1 MRAALATL
9 GIFTL
14 MAISGAI
21 ETGITLLPMWA
32 QTFIGAA
39 AFIGFMIAG
48 VKALIWI
55 TKELLNGE
63 G

>member
-14 MAISGAI
+14 MAILGAI
-21 ETGITLLPMWA
+21 ETGITMLPMWA
-32 QTFIGAA
+32 QTFIGVTFFVGFLFAA
-39 AFIGFMIAG
+39 T
-48 VKALIWI
+48 KALIWI

>member
-14 MAISGAI
+14 MAILGAI
-21 ETGITLLPMWA
+21 ETGITMLPSWA

-39 AFIGFMIAG
+39 MFIGFMIAG
-48 VKALIWI
+48 TKALIWI